1 VISLGKYIRRM
12 EHFEPIKYRGK
23 IVEIIGLTIEA
34 LGPWGNVGELCY
46 ILTSKG
52 RIKAEIV
59 LSLIHI

>member
-1 VISLGKYIRRM
+1 M